1 MVFCCLELHCV
12 NKQLWV
18 TAQLPPSWNFCRNSS
33 AFMYEQCI
41 PKEST
46 HQLHA
51 LPTIAFLWLSMKLI
65 RSENV
70 NFHEFRVAYKF
81 KSDLTHLLQGVHSQP
96 TLFQELPIQKIG
108 VFIGKQAVREQKASI
123 SYTLHSELLQ

>member
-1 MVFCCLELHCV
+1 
-12 NKQLWV
+12 
-18 TAQLPPSWNFCRNSS
+18 
-33 AFMYEQCI
+33 MYEQCI

>member
-1 MVFCCLELHCV
+1 
-12 NKQLWV
+12 
-18 TAQLPPSWNFCRNSS
+18 
-33 AFMYEQCI
+33 MYEQCI

-46 HQLHA
+46 HQLHE

-108 VFIGKQAVREQKASI
+108 IFIGKQAGREQKASI
-123 SYTLHSELLQ
+123 SYTLHSELIQ